1 MKRVAIYARVSTDKQ
16 TTQNQIDAFR
26 EVAERCGYQIT
37 QIFSEDSISR
47 HFFIITSATGSDLIS
62 RILR

>member
-1 MKRVAIYARVSTDKQ
+1 MKKVAIYARVSTDKQ
-16 TTQNQIDAFR
+16 TTQNQIDALR